1 MSQTKIKVLI
11 NVQYGGF
18 WLSDAVVDLYNK
30 SKPESSKD
38 INAYSVVR
46 HDPHLIQ
53 IVEKLGLDASVGD
66 HCDLRIIE
74 IPAEFEPVYEIREYG
89 GREWINYRAGDLIE
103 YKLNQ
108 YFNCESDVDK
118 LSESEC
124 RSMLKDFVRIRNLK
138 KRSFDRKIHQF

>member
-1 MSQTKIKVLI
+1 MSQKLKVLI
-11 NVQYGGF
+11 NIQYGGF
-18 WLSDAVVDLYNK
+18 WLSDEVVNLYNK

-53 IVEKLGLDASVGD
+53 IVENLGLNASAGN
-66 HCDLRIIE
+66 HCDLRIIQ
-74 IPAEFEPVYEIREYG
+74 IPAEFEPVYEIREYD
-89 GREWINYRAGDLIE
+89 GREWINYHAGDLIE

-108 YFNCESDVDK
+108 SFNDQSDVDK

-124 RSMLKDFVRIRNLK
+124 RSLLKDFIRIRDLK